1 MAVKDVCYHMSP
13 ERFRERL
20 EETEGRV
27 DPAEVAEAL
36 NYVRGR

>member
-1 MAVKDVCYHMSP
+1 MTP

-27 DPAEVAEAL
+27 DRETLAEAL
-36 NYVRGR
+36 EYVRGR